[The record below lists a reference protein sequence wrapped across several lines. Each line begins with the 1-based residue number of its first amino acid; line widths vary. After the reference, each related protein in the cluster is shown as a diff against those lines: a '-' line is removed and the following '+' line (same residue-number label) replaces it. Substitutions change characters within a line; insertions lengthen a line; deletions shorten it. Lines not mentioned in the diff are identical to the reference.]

1 MLTEVLLALLL
12 FAVSGIAYL
21 LERRLKSIEESLG
34 SLWRHVRLYLP
45 HTP

>member
-1 MLTEVLLALLL
+1 MVELLLALLL
-12 FAVSGIAYL
+12 IAVSGIAYL
-21 LERRLKSIEESLG
+21 LEKRLAGIEKSLG